1 MEGKVLD
8 RYSNHFIT
16 MKLTPYVFFL
26 AILSLCTALQA
37 QPIVVTGAATGL
49 IVEQIDAV
57 KANESGFVVSR
68 EVKLPDFEKGAFYRP
83 FTRRNG
89 SGGSIARGN
98 RVEAVAFDSL
108 ADLEAYKPSETRK
121 AHNHVQE
128 GQFILLQLSTGQYLA
143 LLPMTS
149 ELTNGQFYVEGG
161 KLWLKSGNY
170 GTNSIDGDIPMIC
183 WAYGESPYAA
193 TQAVWKQVFE
203 SGFVASRPRSEKAF
217 PEEPYGYLGWCSWEY
232 YKTKI
237 SEKIISDAF
246 HTIEKSGAPIRW
258 LMVDDGYLDQQGRML
273 KSFGVDKK
281 KFPNGWGPIAALK
294 NEDTIKWLG
303 VWRNFGG
310 YMNAVSAG
318 HTMKD
323 LKPHL
328 MPLKNKKRVLPKNT
342 AEAAKAFYEKM
353 VSDTKEN
360 GFNFIKVD
368 FHFKTF
374 EHYFGTADPV
384 GAMRFNNEALE
395 NATHEMGIPLLN
407 CIAQPNINSLQ
418 TKYSALT
425 RSSPDY
431 NQKDKNKNKS
441 NTYQSFANHLW
452 MGQTLWGDLDMFH
465 THDERDVKPMAI
477 ARAISGGPVY
487 ISDEP
492 TKIKPEV
499 LIPFAYED
507 GKLLRTAAPA
517 TLLPES
523 FFIHPFRD
531 DHVFRVV
538 APMKDSVAAIAL
550 FNFTE
555 SGKTLKSGLNVKD
568 YSHAGE
574 LLSDGVPWA
583 TPAGGLLVYD
593 RETQSV
599 TDLGKGFS
607 TDVGEFD
614 AKLFLLYPKSKGWA
628 VIGRA
633 DKYLPAAAV
642 DVTFVSND
650 SISFT
655 LEESGPLMVW
665 SENGAPKMKGV
676 SFKSV
681 GENLYL
687 ANLPIVAGSCEITL
701 SR

>member
-1 MEGKVLD
+1 
-8 RYSNHFIT
+8 
-16 MKLTPYVFFL
+16 MKTLHILLLL
-26 AILSLCTALQA
+26 AVVSLCATLQA
-37 QPIVVTGAATGL
+37 EPITVTGKATGMVL
-49 IVEQIDAV
+49 ETLNSAKPGD
-57 KANESGFVVSR
+57 SGFVVSR
-68 EVKLPDFEKGAFYRP
+68 EVKLPEFEKGAFYRP

-89 SGGSIARGN
+89 PGGSIARGN
-98 RVEAVAFDSL
+98 RVEAVAFESL
-108 ADLEAYKPSETRK
+108 AELEAYKPSQTRR
-121 AHNHVQE
+121 AHGHVQE
-128 GQFILLQLSTGQYLA
+128 GQFILLQLSAGKYLA

-149 ELTNGQFYVEGG
+149 DKANGLFFLEGG
-161 KLWLKSGNY
+161 KLMLKSGNY
-170 GTNSIDGDIPMIC
+170 GRNAIDGELPLLC
-183 WAYGESPYAA
+183 WAYGNSPYAA
-193 TQAVWKQVFE
+193 TQSVWGQVFE
-203 SGFVASRPRSEKAF
+203 SGYVAAQPRSTKEY
-217 PEEPYGYLGWCSWEY
+217 PEEPYGYLGWCSWEH

-237 SEKIISDAF
+237 SEKVIANAF
-246 HTIEKSGAPIRW
+246 HTIEESGAPIRW
-258 LMVDDGYLDQQGRML
+258 VMVDDGYLDQQGRML

-281 KFPNGWGPIAALK
+281 KFPNGWSPITGLK
-294 NEDTIKWLG
+294 DDEKIKWVG
-303 VWRNFGG
+303 IWRNFGG
-310 YMNAVSAG
+310 YMNGVSAK
-318 HTMKD
+318 HTMTD

-328 MPLKNKKRVLPKNT
+328 MKMKKPQIVLPKNT
-342 AEAAKAFYEKM
+342 PEASKAFYDKM
-353 VSDTKEN
+353 VGDTKDN
-360 GFNFIKVD
+360 GFDFIKVD
-368 FHFKTF
+368 FHFRTF

-384 GAMRFNNEALE
+384 EAMRQNNEALE

-431 NQKDKNKNKS
+431 NQKDKDKNKC

-465 THDERDVKPMAI
+465 THDERDVKPMSI

-492 TKIKPEV
+492 SKIKPEV
-499 LIPFAYED
+499 LAPFAYED
-507 GKLLRTAAPA
+507 GKLLRTSAPA

-538 APMKDSVAAIAL
+538 APLEDGVAAIAL

-555 SGKTLKSGLNVKD
+555 SGKSLNGGFTAKD

-574 LLSDGVPWA
+574 LLENGSARKVPSE
-583 TPAGGLLVYD
+583 GLLVYD
-593 RETQSV
+593 RKSKTVSE
-599 TDLGKGFS
+599 LGDGFQAE
-607 TDVGEFD
+607 VANFD
-614 AKLFLLYPKSKGWA
+614 GDLFLLYPKRNGWV

-642 DVTFVSND
+642 DVESVSD
-650 SISFT
+650 KQVSFT
-655 LEESGPLMVW
+655 LKESGPLLVW
-665 SENGAPKMKGV
+665 SEKGAPKMKGV

-687 ANLPIVAGSCEITL
+687 ADLPVKEGALRLTL